1 MRMQQELRV
10 GMGLLFVMQLMTAAA
25 ALALTLRMS
34 PAVERILSEN
44 VTSLRAAEDMLSAL
58 ALRDEGAVDR
68 FEAALARARS
78 NITEKGEPAV
88 LDRVQAHYRRAF
100 EGDLAAQR
108 DTVTALRDLT
118 DLNERS
124 MQNANLVALRL
135 GSGGAWVIVL
145 LGLVSLLA
153 TAGVVSRLQR
163 RIGAPLEDLHEVI
176 CAQDRGDH
184 YRRARGEGPSEL
196 ARIAQGVNRLLDQ
209 QRTRQDEPQLAAA
222 DRATLLWLLDRE
234 QAPLLVVDR
243 RGTVL
248 SASREGLALLDSPNG
263 AAVESAALAA
273 VRGEGITPP
282 VQSADELQAN
292 ELWLIR
298 LSG

>member
-44 VTSLRAAEDMLSAL
+44 VASLRAAEDMLSAL

-78 NITEKGEPAV
+78 NITVKGEPAV

-234 QAPLLVVDR
+234 KAPLLVVDR